1 MQGYKQNG
9 WHSDSQGV
17 IMEKMLKTG
26 TTTIGIKCKDGVVL
40 AADRRAT
47 AGNLIVDKRA
57 EKVHKLSDYFACTIA
72 GSVSEAQLL
81 IKLIKAELKL
91 KEMRTGKFPT
101 AKEAANLLGGLL
113 YSSIRRMSM
122 MPAVAHFL
130 LGARDSKGVHLYDLF
145 PDGSVTHVPDYVS
158 SGSGS
163 VFAYGVLESQYTAN
177 LTVKEGIALATKA
190 INAALQRDTYSGN
203 GIEVAVVLPN
213 SVEKVEVRELRYS
226 L

>member
-1 MQGYKQNG
+1 
-9 WHSDSQGV
+9 
-17 IMEKMLKTG
+17 MEKMLKTG
-26 TTTIGIKCKDGVVL
+26 TTTVGIKCKDGIVL

-57 EKVHKLSDYFACTIA
+57 EKVHKLSDHFAVTIA

-91 KEMRTGKFPT
+91 KEMRTGKYPT
-101 AKEAANLLGGLL
+101 AKETANLLGGLL

-130 LGARDSKGVHLYDLF
+130 LGARDAQGVHLYDLF

-163 VFAYGVLESQYTAN
+163 VFAYGVLESQYTADIS
-177 LTVKEGIALATKA
+177 VKEGIALATKA

-203 GIEVAVVLPN
+203 GIEIAVVRET
-213 SVEKVEVRELRYS
+213 SVEKVEVRELKYS